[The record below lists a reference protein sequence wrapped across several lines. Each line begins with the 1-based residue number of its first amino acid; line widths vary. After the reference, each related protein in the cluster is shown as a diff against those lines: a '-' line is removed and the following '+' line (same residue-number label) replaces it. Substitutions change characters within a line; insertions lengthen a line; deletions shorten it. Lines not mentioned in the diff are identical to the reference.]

1 MHDIAIIMTDRKI
14 KFKPKKVALAK
25 LEHIYN
31 VPNGK
36 HWLIKEVESKILK
49 EFLKYLLLVGQ
60 TCDFAGWGTTEPDM
74 DPSVQIDMLS
84 ELRSQPIMGRRK
96 CRLMWFFQVRGIP
109 SPSSISYYLEDDET
123 LRTSLESYSSVLKK
137 FEFCLDLGGE
147 KGCKKGFGD
156 VRNLIFFNS
165 NF

>member
-1 MHDIAIIMTDRKI
+1 MSKE
-14 KFKPKKVALAK
+14 KK
-25 LEHIYN
+25 
-31 VPNGK
+31 
-36 HWLIKEVESKILK
+36 SKILI

-74 DPSVQIDMLS
+74 DPLVQIDMLS
-84 ELRSQPIMGRRK
+84 EFRSQPIMGRRK

-109 SPSSISYYLEDDET
+109 SPSSISYYLKDDET

-156 VRNLIFFNS
+156 VRNLIFFKFLLIFHKFEMIVIQKVCENV
-165 NF
+165 